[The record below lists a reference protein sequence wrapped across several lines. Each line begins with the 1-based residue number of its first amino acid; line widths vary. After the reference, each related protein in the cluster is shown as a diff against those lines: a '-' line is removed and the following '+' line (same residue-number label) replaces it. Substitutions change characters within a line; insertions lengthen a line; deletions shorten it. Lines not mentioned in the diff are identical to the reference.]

1 MSRTLNYE
9 KILRGFRDES
19 RLRTIPSDRS
29 ESDVLDLCSND
40 YMGLRHVMPE
50 MRKEFDARFP
60 DVSFSSSASRLLSVD
75 QNIHRQLED
84 RLAELYGRPALL
96 FNSGYH
102 ANTGIVSSLN
112 IPGTLFVADKLVH
125 ASMID
130 GLTQGRCN
138 FKRFAHNDIHALS
151 TILEREAANYSQIVV
166 MVESIYSMDGDMA
179 PLREIAA
186 LRDRYDNVLL
196 YVDEAHAF
204 GVRGRQGLGLCEEL
218 GLMYKADIIMG
229 TLGKAAC
236 SSGAFCVVSPE
247 LKAYFINAAR
257 SFIFSTALPP
267 ANIAWS
273 LITIDRLVGMEA
285 ERKHL
290 RDISGRVHEDLGTP
304 GCDTPIVPFY
314 TYDAAK
320 AIRKS
325 KALEAKG
332 ILALP
337 IRRPTVPAG
346 TERLRISLNASL
358 SDADIDKLLNILAE

>member
-9 KILRGFRDES
+9 KILQGFHDES
-19 RLRTIPSDRS
+19 RLRTIPADRS
-29 ESDVLDLCSND
+29 ESNVLDLCSND
-40 YMGLRHVMPE
+40 YMGLRHLMSE

-60 DVSFSSSASRLLSVD
+60 DVSFSASASRLLSVD
-75 QNIHRQLED
+75 QNIHRQLEN
-84 RLAELYGRPALL
+84 RLAQLYGRPALL

-138 FKRFAHNDIHALS
+138 FKRFKHNDVQALAS
-151 TILEREAANYSQIVV
+151 ILEHEASNYSQIVV
-166 MVESIYSMDGDMA
+166 MVESIYSMDGDVA

-186 LRDRYDNVLL
+186 LRDRYENVLL

-218 GLMYKADIIMG
+218 GLMDKADIIMG

-236 SSGAFCVVSPE
+236 SSGAFCIVSPE
-247 LKAYFINAAR
+247 LKEYFINAAR

-273 LITIDRLVGMEA
+273 LITIDRLIGMEA

-290 RDISGRVHEDLGTP
+290 RNISGRVHEALGIS

-325 KALEAKG
+325 QELEAKG

-337 IRRPTVPAG
+337 IRRPTVQAG

-358 SDADIDKLLNILAE
+358 SDADINKLLNTLAE

>member
-9 KILRGFRDES
+9 KILQGFRDES
-19 RLRTIPSDRS
+19 RLRSIPADRS
-29 ESDVLDLCSND
+29 ESDILDLCSND
-40 YMGLRHVMPE
+40 YMGLRHLMPE

-60 DVSFSSSASRLLSVD
+60 EVSFSASASRLLSVD
-75 QNIHRQLED
+75 QDIHRQLED
-84 RLAELYGRPALL
+84 RLAELYGRPVLL

-130 GLTQGRCN
+130 GLTQGRCD

-204 GVRGRQGLGLCEEL
+204 GVRGRQGLGLCEEF
-218 GLMYKADIIMG
+218 GLIDKADIIMG
-229 TLGKAAC
+229 TLGKAAVLSEHSASC
-236 SSGAFCVVSPE
+236 
-247 LKAYFINAAR
+247 
-257 SFIFSTALPP
+257 
-267 ANIAWS
+267 
-273 LITIDRLVGMEA
+273 
-285 ERKHL
+285 
-290 RDISGRVHEDLGTP
+290 
-304 GCDTPIVPFY
+304 
-314 TYDAAK
+314 
-320 AIRKS
+320 
-325 KALEAKG
+325 
-332 ILALP
+332 
-337 IRRPTVPAG
+337 RR
-346 TERLRISLNASL
+346 N
-358 SDADIDKLLNILAE
+358 

>member
-9 KILRGFRDES
+9 KILQGFRDES
-19 RLRTIPSDRS
+19 RLRSIPADRS
-29 ESDVLDLCSND
+29 ESDILDLCSND
-40 YMGLRHVMPE
+40 YMGLRHLMPE

-60 DVSFSSSASRLLSVD
+60 EVSFSASASRLLSVD
-75 QNIHRQLED
+75 QDIHRQLED
-84 RLAELYGRPALL
+84 RLAELYGRPVLL

-130 GLTQGRCN
+130 GLTQGRCD

-166 MVESIYSMDGDMA
+166 MVESIYSMDGDM
-179 PLREIAA
+179 
-186 LRDRYDNVLL
+186 DRYDNVLL

-204 GVRGRQGLGLCEEL
+204 GVRGRQGLGLCEEF
-218 GLMYKADIIMG
+218 GLIDKADIIMG

-247 LKAYFINAAR
+247 LKDYFINAAR

-273 LITIDRLVGMEA
+273 IITIDRLVGMEA

-290 RDISGRVHEDLGTP
+290 RDISGRVHNVLGTP

-325 KALEAKG
+325 KVLESKG
-332 ILALP
+332 ILTLP

>member
-1 MSRTLNYE
+1 MNRTLNYE
-9 KILRGFRDES
+9 KILQGFRDES
-19 RLRTIPSDRS
+19 RLRTIPADRS
-29 ESDVLDLCSND
+29 GSEVLDLCSND
-40 YMGLRHVMPE
+40 YMGLRHLMPE

-60 DVSFSSSASRLLSVD
+60 DVSFSASASRLLSVD
-75 QNIHRQLED
+75 QNIHKQLED

-138 FKRFAHNDIHALS
+138 FKRFKHNDIHALS
-151 TILEREAANYSQIVV
+151 VILEREAANYSQIVV
-166 MVESIYSMDGDMA
+166 MVESIYSMDGDVA

-218 GLMYKADIIMG
+218 GLIDKTDIIMG

-236 SSGAFCVVSPE
+236 SSGAFCIVSPE
-247 LKAYFINAAR
+247 LKEYFINAAR

-267 ANIAWS
+267 TNIAWS
-273 LITIDRLVGMEA
+273 LITIDRLIGMEA
-285 ERKHL
+285 ERRHL
-290 RDISGRVHEDLGTP
+290 RDISVLVHEALGIS

-320 AIRKS
+320 AIEQS
-325 KALEAKG
+325 KVLEAKG

-358 SDADIDKLLNILAE
+358 SDADINKLLNTLAE

>member
-1 MSRTLNYE
+1 
-9 KILRGFRDES
+9 
-19 RLRTIPSDRS
+19 
-29 ESDVLDLCSND
+29 
-40 YMGLRHVMPE
+40 
-50 MRKEFDARFP
+50 
-60 DVSFSSSASRLLSVD
+60 
-75 QNIHRQLED
+75 
-84 RLAELYGRPALL
+84 
-96 FNSGYH
+96 
-102 ANTGIVSSLN
+102 
-112 IPGTLFVADKLVH
+112 
-125 ASMID
+125 MID
-130 GLTQGRCN
+130 GLTQGRCD

-166 MVESIYSMDGDMA
+166 MVESIYSMDGDM
-179 PLREIAA
+179 
-186 LRDRYDNVLL
+186 

-204 GVRGRQGLGLCEEL
+204 GVRGRQGLGLCEEF
-218 GLMYKADIIMG
+218 GLIDKADIIMG

-247 LKAYFINAAR
+247 LKDYFINAAR

-273 LITIDRLVGMEA
+273 IITIDRLVGMEA

-290 RDISGRVHEDLGTP
+290 RDISGRVHNVLGTP

-325 KALEAKG
+325 KVLESKG
-332 ILALP
+332 ILTLP

>member
-1 MSRTLNYE
+1 MNRTLNYE
-9 KILRGFRDES
+9 KILQGFRDES
-19 RLRTIPSDRS
+19 RLRTIPADRS
-29 ESDVLDLCSND
+29 GSEVLDLCSND
-40 YMGLRHVMPE
+40 YMGLRHLMPE

-60 DVSFSSSASRLLSVD
+60 DVSFSASASRLLSVD
-75 QNIHRQLED
+75 QNIHKQLED

-138 FKRFAHNDIHALS
+138 FKRFKHNDIHALS
-151 TILEREAANYSQIVV
+151 VILEREAANYSQIVV
-166 MVESIYSMDGDMA
+166 MVESIYSMDGDVA
-179 PLREIAA
+179 SLREIAA

-204 GVRGRQGLGLCEEL
+204 GVRGRQGLGLCEEY
-218 GLMYKADIIMG
+218 GLIDKTDIIMG

-236 SSGAFCVVSPE
+236 SAGAFCVVSPE
-247 LKAYFINAAR
+247 LKEYFINAAR

-273 LITIDRLVGMEA
+273 IVTINRLVDMEA
-285 ERKHL
+285 ERSHL
-290 RDISGRVHEDLGTP
+290 RHISARVHEALGTP

-314 TYDAAK
+314 TDDAAK
-320 AIRKS
+320 AIEQS
-325 KALEAKG
+325 KVLEAKG

>member
-1 MSRTLNYE
+1 MNRTLNYE
-9 KILRGFRDES
+9 KILQGFRDES
-19 RLRTIPSDRS
+19 SLRTRPADRS
-29 ESDVLDLCSND
+29 GSEVLDLCSND
-40 YMGLRHVMPE
+40 YMGLRHLMPE

-60 DVSFSSSASRLLSVD
+60 DVSFSASASRLLSVE

-84 RLAELYGRPALL
+84 RFAELYGRPALL

-138 FKRFAHNDIHALS
+138 FKRFKHNDIHALS
-151 TILEREAANYSQIVV
+151 VILEREAANYSQIVV
-166 MVESIYSMDGDMA
+166 MVESIYSMDGDVA

-186 LRDRYDNVLL
+186 LRDRYDTVLL

-218 GLMYKADIIMG
+218 GLIDKTDIIMG

-236 SSGAFCVVSPE
+236 SSGAFCIVSPE
-247 LKAYFINAAR
+247 LKEYFINAAR

-273 LITIDRLVGMEA
+273 LITIDRLIGMEA

-290 RDISGRVHEDLGTP
+290 RDISRRVHEALGIS

-325 KALEAKG
+325 QELEAKG

>member
-1 MSRTLNYE
+1 MASGN
-9 KILRGFRDES
+9 LRV
-19 RLRTIPSDRS
+19 IPD
-29 ESDVLDLCSND
+29 DTAPGLVDLSSND
-40 YMGLRHVMPE
+40 YLGLAERDDL
-50 MRKEFDARFP
+50 RDAFLGECGGRLP
-60 DVSFSSSASRLLSVD
+60 LMTSSASRLLAGS
-75 QNIHRQLED
+75 QSSYD
-84 RLAELYGRPALL
+84 RFESLLRELYGAPALT

-138 FKRFAHNDIHALS
+138 FKRFKHNDVQALA
-151 TILEREAANYSQIVV
+151 TILQREAPGYSQIVV
-166 MVESIYSMDGDMA
+166 MVESIYSMDGDIA
-179 PLREIAA
+179 PLRETAA

-204 GVRGRQGLGLCEEL
+204 GVRGLQGLGLCEEL
-218 GLMYKADIIMG
+218 GLIDKADIIMG

-247 LKAYFINAAR
+247 LKDYFINAAR

-290 RDISGRVHEDLGTP
+290 SDISGRVHEALGTP

-325 KALEAKG
+325 KVLEAKG

-358 SDADIDKLLNILAE
+358 SDADVDKLLNTLTE

>member
-1 MSRTLNYE
+1 MNRTLNYE
-9 KILRGFRDES
+9 KILQGFRDES
-19 RLRTIPSDRS
+19 RLRTIPADRS
-29 ESDVLDLCSND
+29 GSEVLDLCSND
-40 YMGLRHVMPE
+40 YMGLRHLMPE
-50 MRKEFDARFP
+50 MRKEFDALFP
-60 DVSFSSSASRLLSVD
+60 DVSFSASASRLLSVD
-75 QNIHRQLED
+75 QNIHKQLED

-130 GLTQGRCN
+130 GLTQSRCN
-138 FKRFAHNDIHALS
+138 FKRFKHNDIHALS
-151 TILEREAANYSQIVV
+151 VILEREAANYSQIVV
-166 MVESIYSMDGDMA
+166 MVESIYSMDGDVA

-204 GVRGRQGLGLCEEL
+204 GVRGRQGLGLCEEY
-218 GLMYKADIIMG
+218 GLIDKTDIIIG

-236 SSGAFCVVSPE
+236 SAGAFCVVSPE
-247 LKAYFINAAR
+247 LKDYFINAAR

-273 LITIDRLVGMEA
+273 LITIDRLIGMEA
-285 ERKHL
+285 ERRHL
-290 RDISGRVHEDLGTP
+290 RDISGLVHEALGIS

-325 KALEAKG
+325 QELEAKG

-346 TERLRISLNASL
+346 MERLRISLNASL
-358 SDADIDKLLNILAE
+358 SDADINKLLNTLAE

>member
-1 MSRTLNYE
+1 MNRTLNYE
-9 KILRGFRDES
+9 KILQGFHDES
-19 RLRTIPSDRS
+19 RLRTIPADHSGS
-29 ESDVLDLCSND
+29 EVLDLCSND
-40 YMGLRHVMPE
+40 YMGLRHLMPE
-50 MRKEFDARFP
+50 MRKEFDTRFP
-60 DVSFSSSASRLLSVD
+60 EVSFSSSASRLLSID
-75 QNIHRQLED
+75 QNIHKQLEN
-84 RLAELYGRPALL
+84 RLAQLYGRPALL

-138 FKRFAHNDIHALS
+138 FKRFKHNDVQALAS
-151 TILEREAANYSQIVV
+151 ILEHEASNYSQIVV
-166 MVESIYSMDGDMA
+166 MVESIYSMDGDVA

-204 GVRGRQGLGLCEEL
+204 GVRGRQGLGLCEEY
-218 GLMYKADIIMG
+218 GLIDKADIIMG

-236 SSGAFCVVSPE
+236 SAGAFCVVSPE
-247 LKAYFINAAR
+247 LKDYFINAAR

-273 LITIDRLVGMEA
+273 LITIDRLIGMEA
-285 ERKHL
+285 ERRHL
-290 RDISGRVHEDLGTP
+290 RDISGLVHEALGTS

-325 KALEAKG
+325 QELEAKG

-346 TERLRISLNASL
+346 MERLRISLNASL
-358 SDADIDKLLNILAE
+358 SDADINKLLNTLAE

>member
-1 MSRTLNYE
+1 MNRTLNYE
-9 KILRGFRDES
+9 KILQGFRDES
-19 RLRTIPSDRS
+19 RLRTIPADRS
-29 ESDVLDLCSND
+29 GSEVLDLCSND
-40 YMGLRHVMPE
+40 YMGLRHLMPE

-60 DVSFSSSASRLLSVD
+60 DVSFSASASRLLSVD
-75 QNIHRQLED
+75 QNIHKQLED

-138 FKRFAHNDIHALS
+138 FKRFKHNDIHALS
-151 TILEREAANYSQIVV
+151 VILEREAANYSQIVV
-166 MVESIYSMDGDMA
+166 MVESIYSMDGDVA

-218 GLMYKADIIMG
+218 GLIDKTDIIMG

-236 SSGAFCVVSPE
+236 SSGAFCIVSPE
-247 LKAYFINAAR
+247 LKEYFINAAR

-267 ANIAWS
+267 TNIAWS
-273 LITIDRLVGMEA
+273 LITIDRLIGMEA
-285 ERKHL
+285 ERRHL
-290 RDISGRVHEDLGTP
+290 RDISGLVHEALGIS

-320 AIRKS
+320 AIEQS
-325 KALEAKG
+325 KVLEAKG

-358 SDADIDKLLNILAE
+358 SDADINKLLNTLAE

>member
-1 MSRTLNYE
+1 ME
-9 KILRGFRDES
+9 
-19 RLRTIPSDRS
+19 
-29 ESDVLDLCSND
+29 V
-40 YMGLRHVMPE
+40 
-50 MRKEFDARFP
+50 
-60 DVSFSSSASRLLSVD
+60 
-75 QNIHRQLED
+75 

-138 FKRFAHNDIHALS
+138 FKRFKHNDIHALS
-151 TILEREAANYSQIVV
+151 VILEREAANYSQIVI
-166 MVESIYSMDGDMA
+166 MVESIYSMDGDVA

-218 GLMYKADIIMG
+218 GLIDKTDIIMG

-236 SSGAFCVVSPE
+236 SSGAFCIVSPE
-247 LKAYFINAAR
+247 LKEYFINAAR
-257 SFIFSTALPP
+257 SFLFSTALPP

-273 LITIDRLVGMEA
+273 LITIDRLIGMEA

-290 RDISGRVHEDLGTP
+290 RDISRRVHEALGIS

-325 KALEAKG
+325 QELEAKG

>member
-1 MSRTLNYE
+1 M
-9 KILRGFRDES
+9 
-19 RLRTIPSDRS
+19 
-29 ESDVLDLCSND
+29 
-40 YMGLRHVMPE
+40 
-50 MRKEFDARFP
+50 
-60 DVSFSSSASRLLSVD
+60 
-75 QNIHRQLED
+75 
-84 RLAELYGRPALL
+84 
-96 FNSGYH
+96 
-102 ANTGIVSSLN
+102 
-112 IPGTLFVADKLVH
+112 
-125 ASMID
+125 
-130 GLTQGRCN
+130 
-138 FKRFAHNDIHALS
+138 
-151 TILEREAANYSQIVV
+151 
-166 MVESIYSMDGDMA
+166 
-179 PLREIAA
+179 
-186 LRDRYDNVLL
+186 RDRYDNVLL

-204 GVRGRQGLGLCEEL
+204 GVRGRQGLGLCEEF
-218 GLMYKADIIMG
+218 GLIDKADIIMG

-247 LKAYFINAAR
+247 LKDYFINAAR

-273 LITIDRLVGMEA
+273 IITIDRLVGMEA

-290 RDISGRVHEDLGTP
+290 RDISGRVHNVLGTP

-325 KALEAKG
+325 KVLESKG
-332 ILALP
+332 ILTLP

>member
-1 MSRTLNYE
+1 MNRTLNYE
-9 KILRGFRDES
+9 KILQGFRDES
-19 RLRTIPSDRS
+19 RLRTIPADRS
-29 ESDVLDLCSND
+29 GSEVLDLCSND
-40 YMGLRHVMPE
+40 YMGLRHLMPE

-60 DVSFSSSASRLLSVD
+60 DVSFSASASRLLSVE

-84 RLAELYGRPALL
+84 RFAELYGRPALL

-138 FKRFAHNDIHALS
+138 FKRFKHNDIHALS
-151 TILEREAANYSQIVV
+151 VILEREAANYSQIVV
-166 MVESIYSMDGDMA
+166 MVESIYSMDGDVA

-186 LRDRYDNVLL
+186 LRDRYDTVLL

-204 GVRGRQGLGLCEEL
+204 GVRGRLGLGLCEEL
-218 GLMYKADIIMG
+218 GLIDKTDIIMG

-236 SSGAFCVVSPE
+236 SSGAFCIVSPE
-247 LKAYFINAAR
+247 LKEYFINAAR

-273 LITIDRLVGMEA
+273 LITIDRLIGMEA

-290 RDISGRVHEDLGTP
+290 RDISRRVHEALGIS

-325 KALEAKG
+325 QELEAKG

>member
-1 MSRTLNYE
+1 MNRTLNYE
-9 KILRGFRDES
+9 KILQGFRDES
-19 RLRTIPSDRS
+19 RLRTIPADRS
-29 ESDVLDLCSND
+29 GSEVLDLCSND
-40 YMGLRHVMPE
+40 YMGLRLLMPE
-50 MRKEFDARFP
+50 MRKEFDTRFP
-60 DVSFSSSASRLLSVD
+60 DVSFSASASRLLSVE
-75 QNIHRQLED
+75 QNIHRLLED
-84 RLAELYGRPALL
+84 RFGELYGRPALL

-138 FKRFAHNDIHALS
+138 FKRFKHNDVQALAS
-151 TILEREAANYSQIVV
+151 ILEHEASNYSQVVV
-166 MVESIYSMDGDMA
+166 MVESIYSMDGDVA

-218 GLMYKADIIMG
+218 GLIDKADIIMG

-236 SSGAFCVVSPE
+236 SSGAFCIVSPE
-247 LKAYFINAAR
+247 LKEYFINASR

-267 ANIAWS
+267 ANIAWG

-290 RDISGRVHEDLGTP
+290 RDISGRVHEALDTP

-314 TYDAAK
+314 TYDAAI

-325 KALEAKG
+325 QELEAKG

-358 SDADIDKLLNILAE
+358 SDADIDKLLNTLAE